1 MSVKSL
7 GLDENS
13 PAVVQLDRRWR
24 YRWAFGISFAL
35 LIAIAAYGVVQNQ
48 RAAASRALLAQTLS
62 IQGVVLDLAHRGSLM
77 ELHQRGFLLTGDME
91 ALRLRDEAHVAA
103 HAQVDR
109 LLRWFAGQPAQVRQV
124 QAFAAAFG
132 QRHERM
138 QAVSAIAEQH
148 GLAAARAAFALRGQG
163 SLEPMTHALNA
174 IQAEQE
180 RLLRSGTERADAE
193 QQRFGTVLVYGTAFA
208 MLLLALAA
216 WSLLAQFGR
225 NRNLAKQ
232 LVRANQ
238 LQASKSAELER
249 SNRELEAFSY
259 TVSHDLRAPLRHV
272 DGYARMLQEDAGDQL
287 TPDMQRY
294 LDMISRSSRHM
305 GLLIDDLLAFS
316 RVGRKPVERVTLD
329 MGELVKRA
337 LHEAGADHSQATIAI
352 GELPAAD
359 ADPVL
364 MRQAWVNLLSNA
376 VKYSAPRG
384 ADARIEVSGE
394 RSGGI
399 VRYVIRDNGVGFDMR
414 YADKL
419 FGVFQRLHSHDDF
432 EGTGV
437 GLAIVRQ
444 ILERHGGRAF
454 ADARPGEGAT
464 FTIEL
469 PSRSSNE
476 SRQQGVG
483 P

>member
-1 MSVKSL
+1 MKSL

-13 PAVVQLDRRWR
+13 PAVAELDRRWR
-24 YRWAFGISFAL
+24 FRWAFGVSFAL
-35 LIAIAAYGVVQNQ
+35 LIAIAGYGVVQNQ

-62 IQGVVLDLAHRGSLM
+62 IQGVILDLAHRGSLM
-77 ELHQRGFLLTGDME
+77 ELHQRGFLLTGDMR
-91 ALRLRDEAHVAA
+91 ALRMRDEAAVAA
-103 HAQVDR
+103 RAQVDR
-109 LLRWFAGQPAQVRQV
+109 LLRWFAREPAQVRQV
-124 QAFAAAFG
+124 REFAAAFE

-138 QAVSAIAEQH
+138 QVVSAIGLQH
-148 GLAAARAAFALRGQG
+148 GLAAARAAFALHGQG
-163 SLEPMTHALNA
+163 SLEPMLDTLGAVRT
-174 IQAEQE
+174 EQE
-180 RLLRSGTERADAE
+180 RLLRAGTSRADIE
-193 QQRFGTVLVYGTAFA
+193 QQRFGWVLVYGTAFA

-216 WSLLAQFGR
+216 LSLLAQFGR
-225 NRNLAKQ
+225 NRRLAKQ

-238 LQASKSAELER
+238 AQASKSAELER

-272 DGYARMLQEDAGDQL
+272 DGYARMLQEDAEEQL
-287 TPDMQRY
+287 TPDMRRY

-305 GLLIDDLLAFS
+305 GQLIDDLLAFS
-316 RVGRKPVERVTLD
+316 RVGRKPLERITLD
-329 MGELVKRA
+329 MGEVVRRA
-337 LHEAGADHSQATIAI
+337 LHEAGADHAQATVDI
-352 GELPAAD
+352 GALPAVD

-376 VKYSAPRG
+376 IKYSAPRG

-394 RSGGI
+394 RDGDSI
-399 VRYVIRDNGVGFDMR
+399 RYRIRDNGVGFDMR

-419 FGVFQRLHSHDDF
+419 FGVFHRLHSQDEF

-437 GLAIVRQ
+437 GLAIVNQ
-444 ILERHGGRAF
+444 ILERHGGRIA

-469 PSRSSNE
+469 PATTQAPATGRE
-476 SRQQGVG
+476 

>member
-1 MSVKSL
+1 MKSL

-13 PAVVQLDRRWR
+13 PAVAELDRRWR
-24 YRWAFGISFAL
+24 FRWAFGVSFAL

-48 RAAASRALLAQTLS
+48 RAAASRALLAQTLA

-77 ELHQRGFLLTGDME
+77 ELHQRGFLLTGDMQ
-91 ALRLRDEAHVAA
+91 ALRMRDQAAVAA
-103 HAQVDR
+103 RAQVDR

-124 QAFAAAFG
+124 RAFAAAFE

-138 QAVSAIAEQH
+138 QVVSTIGLQH

-163 SLEPMTHALNA
+163 SLQPMLDTLGAVRT
-174 IQAEQE
+174 EQE
-180 RLLRSGTERADAE
+180 RLLRAGTSRADID
-193 QQRFGTVLVYGTAFA
+193 QQRFGWVLVYGTAFA

-216 WSLLAQFGR
+216 LSLLAQLGR
-225 NRNLAKQ
+225 NRRLARQ
-232 LVRANQ
+232 LIRANQ
-238 LQASKSAELER
+238 AQASKSAELER
-249 SNRELEAFSY
+249 SNRDLEAFSY

-272 DGYARMLQEDAGDQL
+272 DGYARMLQEDAEEQL
-287 TPDMQRY
+287 TPDMRRY

-305 GLLIDDLLAFS
+305 GQLIDDLLAFS
-316 RVGRKPVERVTLD
+316 RVGRKPLERITLD
-329 MGELVKRA
+329 MGEVVRRA
-337 LHEAGADHSQATIAI
+337 LHEAGVDHAQATVDI
-352 GELPAAD
+352 GELPPVD

-376 VKYSAPRG
+376 IKYSAPRG
-384 ADARIEVSGE
+384 AEARIEVGGE
-394 RSGGI
+394 RDGDI
-399 VRYVIRDNGVGFDMR
+399 VRYRIRDNGVGFDMR

-419 FGVFQRLHSHDDF
+419 FGVFHRLHSQDEF

-437 GLAIVRQ
+437 GLAIVNQ
-444 ILERHGGRAF
+444 ILERHGGRIS

-464 FTIEL
+464 FTVEL
-469 PSRSSNE
+469 PAVPVQMTATGRE
-476 SRQQGVG
+476 

>member
-1 MSVKSL
+1 VKSL

-13 PAVVQLDRRWR
+13 PAVAELDRRWR
-24 YRWAFGISFAL
+24 FRWAFGVSFAL
-35 LIAIAAYGVVQNQ
+35 LIAIAGYGVVQNQ

-62 IQGVVLDLAHRGSLM
+62 IQGVILDLAHRGSLM
-77 ELHQRGFLLTGDME
+77 ELHQRGFLLTGDMR
-91 ALRLRDEAHVAA
+91 ALRMRDEAAVAA
-103 HAQVDR
+103 RAQVDR
-109 LLRWFAGQPAQVRQV
+109 LLRWFARQPAQVRQV
-124 QAFAAAFG
+124 RAFAAAFE

-138 QAVSAIAEQH
+138 QVVSTIGLQH

-163 SLEPMTHALNA
+163 SLEPMLDTLGAVRT
-174 IQAEQE
+174 EQE
-180 RLLRSGTERADAE
+180 RLLRAGTSRADIE
-193 QQRFGTVLVYGTAFA
+193 QQRFGWVLVYGTAFA

-216 WSLLAQFGR
+216 LSLLAQFGR
-225 NRNLAKQ
+225 NRRLAKQ
-232 LVRANQ
+232 LVRANHA
-238 LQASKSAELER
+238 QASKSAELER

-272 DGYARMLQEDAGDQL
+272 DGYARMLQEDAEEQL
-287 TPDMQRY
+287 TPDMRRY

-305 GLLIDDLLAFS
+305 GQLIDDLLAFS
-316 RVGRKPVERVTLD
+316 RVGRKPLERITLD
-329 MGELVKRA
+329 MGEVVRRA
-337 LHEAGADHSQATIAI
+337 LHEAGADHAQATVDI
-352 GELPAAD
+352 GELPAVD

-376 VKYSAPRG
+376 IKYSAPRG

-394 RSGGI
+394 RDGDSI
-399 VRYVIRDNGVGFDMR
+399 RYRIRDNGVGFDMR

-419 FGVFQRLHSHDDF
+419 FGVFHRLHSQDEF

-437 GLAIVRQ
+437 GLAIVNQ
-444 ILERHGGRAF
+444 IIERHGGRIS

-469 PSRSSNE
+469 PATTQAPATG
-476 SRQQGVG
+476 RQ

>member
-1 MSVKSL
+1 MKSL

-13 PAVVQLDRRWR
+13 PAVVELDRRWR
-24 YRWAFGISFAL
+24 YRWAFGLSFAL
-35 LIAIAAYGVVQNQ
+35 LIAIASYGVVQNQ
-48 RAAASRALLAQTLS
+48 RAAASRAWLARTLS

-91 ALRLRDEAHVAA
+91 ALRQRDEAHVAA
-103 HAQVDR
+103 RAQVDQ
-109 LLRWFAGQPAQVRQV
+109 LLRWFARQPIQVRQV
-124 QAFAAAFG
+124 RAFAAAFE

-138 QAVSAIAEQH
+138 QVVSMIAMQR
-148 GLAAARAAFALRGQG
+148 GLVAARAAFALRGEG
-163 SLEPMTHALNA
+163 SLGPMLDTLGAVRG
-174 IQAEQE
+174 EQE
-180 RLLRSGTERADAE
+180 RLLRMGTARADAE
-193 QQRFGTVLVYGTAFA
+193 QQRFGLVLVYGTAFA
-208 MLLLALAA
+208 MLLFALAA
-216 WSLLAQFGR
+216 VSLLAQLGR
-225 NRNLAKQ
+225 NRRLARQ
-232 LVRANQ
+232 LIQANQ

-272 DGYARMLQEDAGDQL
+272 DGYARMLQEDAEEQL
-287 TPDMQRY
+287 TPDMRRY

-305 GLLIDDLLAFS
+305 GQLIDDLLAFS
-316 RVGRKPVERVTLD
+316 RVGRKPVERITLD
-329 MGELVKRA
+329 MGELVRRA
-337 LHEAGADHSQATIAI
+337 LHEAGADHAQATIEVAA
-352 GELPAAD
+352 LPPAD
-359 ADPVL
+359 VDPVL

-376 VKYSAPRG
+376 IKYSAPRG
-384 ADARIEVSGE
+384 ADARIEISGE
-394 RSGGI
+394 REAAV
-399 VRYVIRDNGVGFDMR
+399 VRYRIRDNGVGFDMR

-419 FGVFQRLHSHDDF
+419 FGVFQRLHSHDEF

-444 ILERHGGRAF
+444 ILERHGGSVS

-469 PSRSSNE
+469 PAAHSPDHPATRSE
-476 SRQQGVG
+476 

>member
-1 MSVKSL
+1 MKSL

-13 PAVVQLDRRWR
+13 PAVVELDRRWR
-24 YRWAFGISFAL
+24 YRWAFGISFVL
-35 LIAIAAYGVVQNQ
+35 LIAIASYGLVQNQ
-48 RAAASRALLAQTLS
+48 RAAASRALLSRTLA

-77 ELHQRGFLLTGDME
+77 ELDQRGFLLTGDAA
-91 ALRLRDEAHVAA
+91 ALRLRDEQHVAA
-103 HAQVDR
+103 RAQVDS
-109 LLRWFAGQPAQVRQV
+109 LLRWFAGQPAQARQV
-124 QAFAAAFG
+124 RAFEAAFE

-138 QAVSAIAEQH
+138 QVVSAIAMQH
-148 GLAAARAAFALRGQG
+148 GLAAGRAAFALRGHG
-163 SLEPMTHALNA
+163 SLEPMIDTLAA
-174 IQAEQE
+174 VRAEQE
-180 RLLRSGTERADAE
+180 RLLRAGTVRADAE
-193 QQRFGTVLVYGTAFA
+193 QQRFGRVLIYGTGFA

-216 WSLLAQFGR
+216 WSLLRQFGR
-225 NRNLAKQ
+225 NRRLAKQ
-232 LVRANQ
+232 LIQANQ

-287 TPDMQRY
+287 APDLRRY

-305 GLLIDDLLAFS
+305 GMLIDDLLAFS
-316 RVGRKPVERVTLD
+316 RVGRKPLERITLD
-329 MGELVKRA
+329 MGELVRRA
-337 LHEAGADHSQATIAI
+337 LHEAGAAHAQATVEVGA
-352 GELPAAD
+352 LPGAD

-364 MRQAWVNLLSNA
+364 MRQVWVNLLSNA

-384 ADARIEVSGE
+384 SEARIEVSGE
-394 RSGGI
+394 REGG
-399 VRYVIRDNGVGFDMR
+399 VARYRIRDNGVGFDMR

-419 FGVFQRLHSHDDF
+419 FGVFHRMHSQEEF

-444 ILERHGGRAF
+444 ILERHGGRIS
-454 ADARPGEGAT
+454 ADAQPDAGAT

-469 PSRSSNE
+469 PATAQAPATG
-476 SRQQGVG
+476 RQ

>member
-1 MSVKSL
+1 MKSL

-13 PAVVQLDRRWR
+13 PAVVELDRRWR
-24 YRWAFGISFAL
+24 FRWAFSISFAL

-48 RAAASRALLAQTLS
+48 RAAASRGLLAHTLA
-62 IQGVVLDLAHRGSLM
+62 IQGVVLDLAQRGSLM
-77 ELHQRGFLLTGDME
+77 ELHQRGYLLTGDMR
-91 ALRLRDEAHVAA
+91 ALRLRDEAAVTAR
-103 HAQVDR
+103 AQVDR
-109 LLRWFAGQPAQVRQV
+109 LLHWFAGQPQQARQVR
-124 QAFAAAFG
+124 AFAAAFE

-138 QAVSAIAEQH
+138 QVVSTIAAQH

-163 SLEPMTHALNA
+163 SLEPMLATLGA
-174 IQAEQE
+174 IRAGQE
-180 RLLRSGTERADAE
+180 RLLQAGTARADAE
-193 QQRFGTVLVYGTAFA
+193 QQRFGRVLVYGTAFA

-216 WSLLAQFGR
+216 YSLLAQLAR
-225 NRNLAKQ
+225 NRRLARQ
-232 LVRANQ
+232 LIGANQ
-238 LQASKSAELER
+238 LQESKAAELER

-287 TPDMQRY
+287 TPDMLRY

-316 RVGRKPVERVTLD
+316 RVGRKPLEQVTLD
-329 MGELVKRA
+329 MGDLVRHA
-337 LHEAGADHSQATIAI
+337 LHEAGAERAQATVDI
-352 GELPAAD
+352 GSLPAVD

-376 VKYSAPRG
+376 IKYSAPRG
-384 ADARIEVSGE
+384 AEARIEVSGE
-394 RSGGI
+394 RDGAL
-399 VRYVIRDNGVGFDMR
+399 VRYRVRDNGVGFDMR

-419 FGVFQRLHSHDDF
+419 FGVFHRLHSQDDF

-444 ILERHGGRAF
+444 ILERHGGQVS

-469 PSRSSNE
+469 PARPSPRSRP
-476 SRQQGVG
+476 QGER